1 MAERTIADKF
11 QTLVVNLRTQNGDKV
26 KARRGAVT
34 RRLNQDFWDS
44 YSETEHSRFIGSYG
58 RGTEIRGASDVD
70 LLFRLPPS
78 VYSQYNSHSGNG
90 QSALLQTF
98 RNSIRKTYSS
108 TDVGGDGQVVMV
120 SFADG
125 MKFEIVPAFLSTD
138 GSYTYPDS
146 NGGGRWKKVD
156 PVPETDS
163 INTANARYRKKVKHL
178 ARMMRAWKAKNGVS
192 MGGLLMDTL
201 AYNFMDEWKHNAET
215 YLYYDWMT
223 RDFLEYLYDQD
234 RERKYWH
241 APGSNQRVYRSGIF
255 EYKAGQAYQVSL
267 EAIEYENNS
276 MPYSANEQWK
286 KIFGSSFQG

>member
-120 SFADG
+120 SAAS
-125 MKFEIVPAFLSTD
+125 V
-138 GSYTYPDS
+138 
-146 NGGGRWKKVD
+146 NQ
-156 PVPETDS
+156 
-163 INTANARYRKKVKHL
+163 
-178 ARMMRAWKAKNGVS
+178 
-192 MGGLLMDTL
+192 GLR
-201 AYNFMDEWKHNAET
+201 F
-215 YLYYDWMT
+215 
-223 RDFLEYLYDQD
+223 RC
-234 RERKYWH
+234 
-241 APGSNQRVYRSGIF
+241 PC
-255 EYKAGQAYQVSL
+255 
-267 EAIEYENNS
+267 
-276 MPYSANEQWK
+276 
-286 KIFGSSFQG
+286 

>member
-1 MAERTIADKF
+1 MS
-11 QTLVVNLRTQNGDKV
+11 VLR
-26 KARRGAVT
+26 
-34 RRLNQDFWDS
+34 
-44 YSETEHSRFIGSYG
+44 
-58 RGTEIRGASDVD
+58 
-70 LLFRLPPS
+70 S
-78 VYSQYNSHSGNG
+78 V
-90 QSALLQTF
+90 
-98 RNSIRKTYSS
+98 
-108 TDVGGDGQVVMV
+108 
-120 SFADG
+120 
-125 MKFEIVPAFLSTD
+125 STD

-163 INTANARYRKKVKHL
+163 INTAKARYRKKVKHL

-255 EYKAGQAYQVSL
+255 EYKAGQAYQVPTS
-267 EAIEYENNS
+267 NGRRS
-276 MPYSANEQWK
+276 SALPSKADNHVRAKRTELR
-286 KIFGSSFQG
+286 